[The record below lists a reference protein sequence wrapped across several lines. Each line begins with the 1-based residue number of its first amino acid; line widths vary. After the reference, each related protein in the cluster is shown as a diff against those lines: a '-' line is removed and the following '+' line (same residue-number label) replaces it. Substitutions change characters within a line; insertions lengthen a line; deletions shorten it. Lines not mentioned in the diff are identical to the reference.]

1 MVGWGYEKENGPAH
15 WHKDCPIA
23 NGKNQSPID
32 LITGEAKY
40 DSGLKPLTAKYT
52 PFSDAKFLNNGHSVQ
67 FQPSPG
73 NPSELTGGML
83 TAKYNFEQFHFHWG
97 GNDAEGS
104 EHRVD
109 GKMYP
114 AELHFVHWNSTCPSF
129 KDAVGSGGPNGLCV
143 LGFFLKVGAEN
154 AALKPIID
162 LLSQVKDPGTSVTV
176 PGKYDMQAIL
186 PATLTDYYTYDGSL
200 TTPPLAECVKW
211 IVFKKPL
218 EVSKAQM
225 EAFRSVMNRDGKP
238 MVGNYRPPCP
248 LHERAV
254 KTSFK

>member
-1 MVGWGYEKENGPAH
+1 MAPWGYEKDNGPAH

-32 LITGEAKY
+32 LINGEVKY
-40 DSGLKPLTAKYT
+40 DSGLKPLTAKYV

-67 FQPSPG
+67 FQPSAG
-73 NPSELTGGML
+73 NGSELTGGPL
-83 TAKYNFEQFHFHWG
+83 AVKYNFEQFHFHWG
-97 GNDAEGS
+97 NNDTEGS

-114 AELHFVHWNSTCPSF
+114 AELHFVHWNSTNLSF
-129 KDAVGSGGPNGLCV
+129 KDAVGSGGPNGLAV

-154 AALKPIID
+154 AALKPITD
-162 LLSQVKDPGTSVTV
+162 LIPKVKDAGTSVTM
-176 PGKYDMQAIL
+176 PSNFDMQAIL

-211 IVFKKPL
+211 IVFKQPL
-218 EVSKAQM
+218 EVSAAQM
-225 EAFRSVMNRDGKP
+225 EAFRSVINRDGKP
-238 MVGNYRPPCP
+238 MGGNYRPPCP
-248 LHERAV
+248 LHDRAV